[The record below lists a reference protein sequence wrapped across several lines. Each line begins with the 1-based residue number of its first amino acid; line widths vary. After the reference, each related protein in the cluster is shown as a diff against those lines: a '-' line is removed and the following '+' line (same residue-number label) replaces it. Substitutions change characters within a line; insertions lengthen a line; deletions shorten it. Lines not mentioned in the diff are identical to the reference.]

1 LEVYPPLSP
10 ASSHPSAHLLNHSAM
25 RSPPTLLTHATAQ
38 LLHPAHHAQGTS
50 CLFHNSPPPASP
62 HPPAHLLHDCAHHAQ
77 GAYVLT
83 HKQRLAARLTN
94 ALACRRTGTNSK
106 ADTHDTC
113 MVSHQ
118 VVQMHACPVHGL
130 RYTQAHARLHT
141 NAVEQAP
148 LWRNNAALIPS
159 PYMRTRPACVRA
171 QPERASSGQQASQ
184 ATLVSAMM
192 SWWLARLY

>member
-1 LEVYPPLSP
+1 MLI
-10 ASSHPSAHLLNHSAM
+10 SH
-25 RSPPTLLTHATAQ
+25 
-38 LLHPAHHAQGTS
+38 
-50 CLFHNSPPPASP
+50 SPPPASP

-77 GAYVLT
+77 SAYVLT

-106 ADTHDTC
+106 ADTQDTCMGSHHVC

-141 NAVEQAP
+141 NAVKQAP

-159 PYMRTRPACVRA
+159 PYMRTPPACVRA